1 MRRRGGMVDALASG
15 ASGLRAV
22 EVQVLSPVPNR
33 FWSTNALRLT
43 NERTWRNWYTR
54 YLEVVVGVIPWRFKS
69 SRAHQNKEMKY

>member
-15 ASGLRAV
+15 ASGFRAV
-22 EVQVLSPVPNR
+22 EVQVLSPVPNQ
-33 FWSTNALRLT
+33 FWFNDQALQST

-69 SRAHQNKEMKY
+69 SRAHHNE